1 MIRHIAAACRGR
13 LAHLAELFDRAAML
27 VLLARVLQN
36 FNGFLLSVLLVR
48 NFGLAA
54 AGTLAMATVG
64 VVVLALL
71 GTFGLIYTLPRIAVP
86 LAQRTTL
93 GFLAALASVPLS
105 LPAIVLLGV
114 CTGVSAQEAS
124 AIILFAL
131 GGTFFAQCNIA
142 NALQVLHGRPEQ
154 TVIQPV
160 ANLIGLGLAA
170 AFAPSLVVFAAIL
183 AVCRLAGTLA
193 AFLVLPRAPMRLGD
207 AIGHAGA
214 SLRFITADAINLGA
228 DQLTVLVVS
237 TLISRGELGLLGL
250 CRQLLTV
257 SDTPGWS
264 QMQADYPALV
274 TDPARAT
281 PAVRRKMLWLGPV
294 CGLGVALAAVPLALW
309 GYGVSG
315 LALLG
320 PLILCSVPWRYLLCV
335 QDVWLRAVGAARRA
349 NSVSVLRCVLGLL
362 LVPGGALAGSLVV
375 GPAFAG
381 GALGAV
387 IGMML
392 HTAASTWITGRAAA
406 QLGYPNHAP
415 RPVRPAAARPVIQVL
430 AAEALH
436 AATAHQ
442 SCAQDGAPALSVVI
456 PAYNVAP
463 YIAAAVELALDQSF
477 TDLEVIV
484 IDDGSTDATPSVLAE
499 LQRRRADPRLRIVRQ
514 DNKGLSGAR
523 NSGIRLA
530 RGALIGFLDGDD
542 LWRAEK
548 AAQHVAAFAQAPGLG
563 ISFSHSEYLTDDG
576 KPTGSLLIAGA
587 AAPSLH
593 AMIRRNH
600 IGNGST
606 PVVRRACFEL
616 AGVFCEDLHS
626 CEDYEMWCRILCE
639 TEYRAELVPLPLTF
653 YRLRGASLSFNFPKF
668 LANADRAMA
677 LLRARMPYLPAR
689 VLRAGHAEHYR
700 IAAWKAVSTGQ
711 TRTGL
716 RLLARA
722 VRLRPAL
729 LLVDWRAG
737 GTLAGALLPPQ
748 VRAWLARVVRARKQ
762 GQGAALDPPGGGGPL
777 DPETSK
783 LLDRFIQYG
792 APVEGGST
800 RGVVGGP
807 W

>member
-1 MIRHIAAACRGR
+1 MNPPVLATLLTTLGGR
-13 LAHLAELFDRAAML
+13 LLHLVDLFGRGAIL

-36 FNGFLLSVLLVR
+36 FNGFLLSILLVR

-64 VVVLALL
+64 IVVLALL
-71 GTFGLIYTLPRIAVP
+71 GTFGLIYTLPRIAAP
-86 LAQRTTL
+86 LPQRTTL

-114 CTGVSAQEAS
+114 CTGVSAEEAI

-142 NALQVLHGRPEQ
+142 NAMQVLHGRPGQ
-154 TVIQPV
+154 TVIQPL

-170 AFAPSLVVFAAIL
+170 VFAQSLVMFALIL
-183 AVCRLAGTLA
+183 AVLRLAGTLA
-193 AFLVLPRAPMRLGD
+193 AFLALPRAPMAVGE
-207 AIGHAGA
+207 AIGHVRA

-274 TDPARAT
+274 ADPARAT
-281 PAVRRKMLWLGPV
+281 TLVRRKMLWLGPV
-294 CGLGVALAAVPLALW
+294 CGLGVGLAAVPLALW
-309 GYGVSG
+309 GYGVTG

-320 PLILCSVPWRYLLCV
+320 PLIQCSVPWRYLLCV

-349 NSVSVLRCVLGLL
+349 NAVSMLRCLLGLL
-362 LVPGGALAGSLVV
+362 LVPGGALAGTLVA
-375 GPAFAG
+375 GSALAG

-392 HTAASTWITGRAAA
+392 HTIASTWITGRAASE
-406 QLGYPNHAP
+406 LGYPDRAP
-415 RPVRPAAARPVIQVL
+415 LPSSSAANPAPP
-430 AAEALH
+430 
-436 AATAHQ
+436 ATGIGAVNQ
-442 SCAQDGAPALSVVI
+442 SVGQDGAPALSIVI

-463 YIAAAVELALDQSF
+463 YIAAAVESALDQSF
-477 TDLEVIV
+477 TDLEIIV
-484 IDDGSTDATPSVLAE
+484 IDDGSTDTTPDVLE
-499 LQRRRADPRLRIVRQ
+499 TLRQRRADPRLRIVRQ

-530 RGALIGFLDGDD
+530 RGTLIGFLDGDD
-542 LWRAEK
+542 LWRPEK
-548 AAQHVAAFAQAPGLG
+548 AAHHIAAFARAPGLG
-563 ISFSHSEYLTDDG
+563 ISFSHSEYLTEDG
-576 KPTGSLLIAGA
+576 LPTGRLLMAGA

-593 AMIRRNH
+593 AMVRRNH
-600 IGNGST
+600 LGNGST
-606 PVVRRACFEL
+606 PVVRRACFDL
-616 AGVFCEDLHS
+616 AGLFCEELQS

-639 TEYRAELVPLPLTF
+639 TPYYAALVPLPLTF
-653 YRLRGASLSFNFPKF
+653 YRLRETSLSFNFAKF
-668 LANADRAMA
+668 LDNADRAMA
-677 LLRARMPYLPAR
+677 RLRARMPYLPAR

-711 TRTGL
+711 ARTGL

-729 LLVDWRAG
+729 LLVDWRAAA
-737 GTLAGALLPPQ
+737 TLLGALLPAW
-748 VRAWLARVVRARKQ
+748 VRERLVKASKQ
-762 GQGAALDPPGGGGPL
+762 GKGSALDPPGVSGPL
-777 DPETSK
+777 DPIP
-783 LLDRFIQYG
+783 F
-792 APVEGGST
+792 
-800 RGVVGGP
+800 
-807 W
+807 